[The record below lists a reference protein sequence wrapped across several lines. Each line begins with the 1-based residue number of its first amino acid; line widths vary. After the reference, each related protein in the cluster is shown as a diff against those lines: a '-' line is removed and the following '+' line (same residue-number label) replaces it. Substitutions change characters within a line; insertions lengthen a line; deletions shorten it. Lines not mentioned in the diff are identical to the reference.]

1 MNRTLI
7 GFLKKEF
14 LQILRDPRMRFIVFG
29 VPVIQLTVFG
39 TALST
44 EVRNIRLLAVYQPGD
59 TLADE
64 LFRRALASGWFVAAH
79 SGRDPADAIQAGEA
93 DAAFV
98 APAGGLTRGAA
109 RGAAPLQVL
118 IDASNVVRARA
129 AEGYLQAALAE
140 VLKDEAAHNGLPTG
154 PTGVALDVR
163 ILYNPSLESSQF
175 LVPGVMGMLVC
186 VVTIILTSMAL
197 TRERELGTFE
207 TLIAAPVQRWEI
219 IAGKTIPYFILG
231 IVVVALALGVA
242 MAVFGVPLRGPL
254 WALVLASLM
263 FLAATVS
270 VGMLISTYCKN
281 QQQAT
286 LAGLLVLFPAIMLS
300 GVMFPVDTMPL
311 WLRVFTYVNPITYYV
326 GLMRN
331 ILLKG
336 GETVYVLRQAGIL
349 GGLAAV
355 LLFFSYRRFH
365 GTLD

>member
-1 MNRTLI
+1 MNRTLL

-29 VPVIQLTVFG
+29 VPVIQLTIFG

-44 EVRNIRLLAVYQPGD
+44 EVRNIRLLGVYQPGD
-59 TLADE
+59 TVADE
-64 LFRRALASGWFVAAH
+64 IYRRALASGWFIPAH
-79 SGRDPADAIQAGEA
+79 SQADAADAIQAGDA

-98 APAGGLTRGAA
+98 VPAEGLTRAA
-109 RGAAPLQVL
+109 GRGEGRLQLL

-129 AEGYLQAALAE
+129 AERYLQAVVAE
-140 VLKDEAAHNGLPTG
+140 VMTGAARHEGLPALPTG
-154 PTGVALDVR
+154 VWLDVR
-163 ILYNPSLESSQF
+163 ILYNPSMESSQF

-186 VVTIILTSMAL
+186 VVTIILTSMSL

-207 TLIAAPVQRWEI
+207 TLIAAPVKRWEI
-219 IAGKTIPYFILG
+219 IAGKTIPYFVLG
-231 IVVVALALGVA
+231 MIVVPLALSVA
-242 MAVFGVPLRGPL
+242 MVVFGVPERGPL
-254 WALVLASLM
+254 WALILASLM
-263 FLAATVS
+263 FIAATVS
-270 VGMLISTYCKN
+270 VGMLISTYCRS

-311 WLRVFTYVNPITYYV
+311 WLRVFAYLNPLTYYV
-326 GLMRN
+326 GLLRN

-336 GETVYVLRQAGIL
+336 GELVYVLRQTGIL
-349 GGLAAV
+349 AVLTVV

-365 GTLD
+365 GTLE